1 MKIFLSYPPDIHS
14 IPHESMSRIV
24 DQRPSQI
31 LTMVREREFA
41 SIEHLAAHFDVTQ
54 QTIRRI
60 VNRLCDEGRL
70 RRLHGGVGLPVLG
83 QNIAYQNRQAL
94 NLAAKQ
100 RIARAVSEIIPDGAS
115 VMIGLGTTLE
125 CIALALSDRLD
136 LRVITNSLNVASAL
150 ARNPGVEINIAGGT
164 LRARDRD
171 IIGDSAAAFF
181 SRFKADFG
189 VFGVG
194 GIDDDGGLLDFHQG
208 EVEARQAIVENCRTA
223 VLVADVSKFG
233 RNATVRGG
241 HLDDCDLFY
250 TDAPVPMAF
259 RALTERAPAKIHAVD

>member
-1 MKIFLSYPPDIHS
+1 
-14 IPHESMSRIV
+14 MSRIV

-70 RRLHGGVGLPVLG
+70 RRL

-194 GIDDDGGLLDFHQG
+194 GIDEDGGLLDFHQG

-259 RALTERAPAKIHAVD
+259 RALTERVPAKIHAVD